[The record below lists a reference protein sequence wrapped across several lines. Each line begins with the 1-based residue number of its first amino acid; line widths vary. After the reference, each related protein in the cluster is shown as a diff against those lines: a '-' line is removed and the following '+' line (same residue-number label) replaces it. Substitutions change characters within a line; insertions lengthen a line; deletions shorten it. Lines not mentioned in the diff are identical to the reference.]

1 MLRVPVN
8 FPKSVD
14 ITPESVR
21 KYFETTKELPVRD
34 VVRKETIGVL
44 KRFAWNGGNL
54 YAMFDNNDPN
64 VLSYLM
70 YGSKSIC
77 LMPVTQPGIGLVS
90 VAYAYVRDRQDGDGS
105 ILARASGDA
114 DDAR

>member
-1 MLRVPVN
+1 MLRVLVN
-8 FPKSVD
+8 LPKSLD
-14 ITPESVR
+14 ITAEAVR

-34 VVRKETIGVL
+34 VARKDTIGTL
-44 KRFAWNGGNL
+44 KRFAWHNGHL

-90 VAYAYVRDRQDGDGS
+90 VAYAYVRDRQDSDGT
-105 ILARASGDA
+105 IPARASGDA